1 MFNIGQKRPNLST
14 LGIMKMRLLLLLCCW
29 SFTSISQPVIVS
41 TDKGRIEGSTQDQ
54 INIFKGIPFAAPPTG
69 DLRWKAPQPVQA
81 WQGVK
86 KCVQF
91 SASPAQAS
99 PMPFMYWS
107 EEFLIPKEPISEDC
121 LYLNVWTPSV
131 KPSAELPVLV
141 YIYGGGFRSGGT
153 ACPIYDGAA
162 MAKKG
167 ILFVSINYRVGL
179 FGFMAHPEL
188 SAEAAYHHSGNYGI
202 LDMIAGL
209 QWVQKNIAAF
219 GGDPSKVTIAGQSA
233 GSFAVSIL
241 CASPLAKGL
250 FRGAIAESGASVLP
264 GPIRPQITAAEAEQ
278 TGVELA
284 KALGCKNLAE
294 LRAKPTEEIINA
306 KGGLNAPYVDGY
318 VLPASLTEIYT
329 SGREN
334 KVALMM
340 GWNADDKIMGTP
352 APAADYIQSL
362 QKRFGDRSKELLA
375 WYPAT
380 DDATAAVSQGNMN
393 RDESFGV
400 QMFAWAALQEK
411 ARHPVY
417 MYRFNRALPA
427 ATSAT
432 AFGAFHSG
440 EIVYAYDN
448 LATLHR
454 PWEKADQDLATTMSA
469 YWSNFTKTGNPNGKG
484 LPNWPV
490 YHSGTENL
498 QLLDAAVSTTLLPEK
513 KALQWWVNYYNSPK
527 AH

>member
-1 MFNIGQKRPNLST
+1 MNN
-14 LGIMKMRLLLLLCCW
+14 RLLLPIILCIY
-29 SFTSISQPVIVS
+29 SITGSAQPVIIK
-41 TDKGRIEGSTQDQ
+41 TDKGRIEGYTKDQ
-54 INIFKGIPFAAPPTG
+54 ITIFKGIPFAAAPVG
-69 DLRWKAPQPVQA
+69 HLRWKAPQPA
-81 WQGVK
+81 APWQDIK
-86 KCVQF
+86 KCLQF

-131 KPSAELPVLV
+131 KPSAKLPVLV

-188 SAEAAYHHSGNYGI
+188 SAEAPYHHSGNYGI

-241 CASPLAKGL
+241 CASSLAKGL

-284 KALGCKNLAE
+284 NALGCKNIAE
-294 LRAKPTEEIINA
+294 LRAKPMDDLIKA
-306 KGGLNAPYVDGY
+306 RAGLNAPYVDGY

-329 SGREN
+329 TGREN
-334 KVALMM
+334 KVAIMM
-340 GWNADDKIMGTP
+340 GWNTDDKIIGKP
-352 APAADYIQSL
+352 ATATDYIQSL
-362 QKRFGDRSKELLA
+362 QKRFGEKSKELLT

-411 ARHPVY
+411 AQHPVY

-427 ATSAT
+427 SSPAT

-448 LATLHR
+448 LATLDR
-454 PWEKADQDLATTMSA
+454 PWEKTDQELATTMSA
-469 YWSNFTKTGNPNGKG
+469 YWTNFTKTGNPNGKG
-484 LPNWPV
+484 LPDWPR
-490 YHSGTENL
+490 YHNNSENV
-498 QLLDAAVSTTLLPEK
+498 QLLDAPVSTTMLPEK
-513 KALQWWVNYYNSPK
+513 KALEWWMNYYKHPK
-527 AH
+527 NH